1 MPLMA
6 KGTVIIMKNLIKR
19 DKIGEVID
27 SQKKDG
33 KKIVF
38 TNGCFDI
45 LHVGHLRY
53 LEEAKMFGDILVIG
67 LNSDASVKRL
77 KGDKRPIVPEEER
90 AEMLLGLKCV
100 DYVVI
105 FEENTP
111 VEILGEVKPD
121 VHVKGG
127 DYTKERLPEAE
138 IVERNG
144 GRVEIVS
151 LIKGKSTTNIVKKI
165 KETEE

>member
-1 MPLMA
+1 MA
-6 KGTVIIMKNLIKR
+6 KGTVIIMENLIKR

>member
-1 MPLMA
+1 ME
-6 KGTVIIMKNLIKR
+6 NFIKR
-19 DKIGEVID
+19 DKISRIIEEL
-27 SQKKDG
+27 KKKG
-33 KKIVF
+33 KKVVF

-67 LNSDASVKRL
+67 LNSDSSVKRL
-77 KGDKRPIVPEEER
+77 KGEKRPIVSQEER

-100 DYVVI
+100 DYVVM
-105 FEENTP
+105 FDEDTP
-111 VEILGEVKPD
+111 VELLKDVKPD

-138 IVERNG
+138 IVEKNG

-151 LIKGKSTTNIVKKI
+151 LINGKSTTNIVKKI

>member
-27 SQKKDG
+27 SQKRDG

-127 DYTKERLPEAE
+127 DYTKDRLPEAE

>member
-1 MPLMA
+1 MA
-6 KGTVIIMKNLIKR
+6 KGTVIIMKNLIKKE
-19 DKIGEVID
+19 KIGEVID

-77 KGDKRPIVPEEER
+77 KGDKRPIVPEYER

-105 FEENTP
+105 FEEDTP
-111 VEILGEVKPD
+111 VELLGEVKPD